1 MKKAKAWKWVNVVS
15 AHFYP
20 PATKGPNERVKY
32 IKATKAYYKR
42 WGAGSKPLW
51 DTEMNFGDQRSY
63 MPRRYID
70 NAQAEEYVA
79 RAYIDSLR
87 YGVARV
93 FWYGWNINMLGVD
106 MTVDQGRTRKPGGDA
121 FLAVKDLL
129 AGATWFGCKTKSGVS
144 TCTVRTRDGAK
155 QKIRYTTSGSKT
167 FRVPPG
173 ETQVRGIA
181 NGSVSPV
188 SKGQRVRIT
197 TYPVIFS

>member
-1 MKKAKAWKWVNVVS
+1 
-15 AHFYP
+15 
-20 PATKGPNERVKY
+20 
-32 IKATKAYYKR
+32 
-42 WGAGSKPLW
+42 
-51 DTEMNFGDQRSY
+51 
-63 MPRRYID
+63 
-70 NAQAEEYVA
+70 VA

-106 MTVDQGRTRKPGGDA
+106 MTRDGNLKAGGNA
-121 FLAVKDLL
+121 FLATQDLL
-129 AGATWFGCKTKSGVS
+129 AGATWYGCTTKAGVS
-144 TCTVRTRDGAK
+144 TCTIKTRAGAK

-167 FRVPPG
+167 FRVPRG